1 MEWWFGE
8 GLSYTEFEYTEL
20 EVKPD
25 TITEGQTFTVRKKC
39 GCAVL
44 RCPRR
49 EGAAGLGVRGDG
61 IIS

>member
-44 RCPRR
+44 R
-49 EGAAGLGVRGDG
+49 LSL
-61 IIS
+61 IHI